1 MHLNFSI
8 ISYGKTQVNFWANQ
22 YNLRSFNPVL
32 TFTKEEREAGEEM
45 RYLESQ
51 LRCDQAG

>member
-45 RYLESQ
+45 RYPESQ